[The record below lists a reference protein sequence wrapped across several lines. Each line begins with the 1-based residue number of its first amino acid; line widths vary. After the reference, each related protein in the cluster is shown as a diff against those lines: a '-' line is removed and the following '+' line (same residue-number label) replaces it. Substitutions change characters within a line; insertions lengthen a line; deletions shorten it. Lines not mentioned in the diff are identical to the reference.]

1 MRAPRLISVVL
12 LLQTRGHMTAA
23 DLALELGVSIRTIYR
38 DLEALGGAGV
48 PVMAERGP
56 GGGCRLMNGYR
67 TQLTGLTPQ
76 EAEALFLS
84 GAPKAAAELGL
95 GSLLAGAELKVLAAL
110 PAPLR
115 DAAALAHRRFLLD
128 PHGWFQPAKQHP
140 ALPAVAAAVW
150 GDRRVLFDYT
160 RGDGAARQREADAV
174 ALVQKAELW
183 SLVARVGDEVR
194 VYRVSRMANVRV
206 GEIEFKRDPSFDLE
220 KFWAEWSAR
229 FEASLD
235 SVTVEVRV
243 SPELESYVERL
254 GDPVRRP
261 PAARSA
267 TPDGDGWYR
276 RTLVFEK
283 LLYARSALLGLG
295 AGVEVLAPAELR
307 DSLANEA
314 RAIAA
319 RYGAP
324 AERER
329 ETSRSSS
336 DS

>member
-23 DLALELGVSIRTIYR
+23 DLAAELGVSIRTIYR
-38 DLEALGGAGV
+38 DLEALGSAGV

-110 PAPLR
+110 SAPLR

-128 PHGWFQPAKQHP
+128 PLRWFQPAPEHP
-140 ALPAVAAAVW
+140 ALQTVAAAVW
-150 GDRRVLFDYT
+150 GDRRVLFDYV
-160 RGDGAARQREADAV
+160 RGDGAARRREADAI

-183 SLVARVGDEVR
+183 YLVARVDAEVR

-206 GEIEFKRDPSFDLE
+206 GEAEFKRDPGFDLAA
-220 KFWAEWSAR
+220 FWAEWSAR

-235 SVTVEVRV
+235 SVAVQVRA
-243 SPELESYVERL
+243 SPEADAQLERL

-261 PAARSA
+261 PASRSP
-267 TPDGDGWYR
+267 TPDGDGWTR

-283 LLYARSALLGLG
+283 LAYARSALLGAG
-295 AGVEVLAPAELR
+295 AGIEVLDPPELR
-307 DSLANEA
+307 ESLAREA
-314 RAIAA
+314 RALAA
-319 RYGAP
+319 VYGTID
-324 AERER
+324 R
-329 ETSRSSS
+329 
-336 DS
+336 

>member
-1 MRAPRLISVVL
+1 
-12 LLQTRGHMTAA
+12 
-23 DLALELGVSIRTIYR
+23 
-38 DLEALGGAGV
+38 
-48 PVMAERGP
+48 
-56 GGGCRLMNGYR
+56 MNGYR

-128 PHGWFQPAKQHP
+128 PRGWFKPEAEHP

-150 GDRRVLFDYT
+150 GDRSVVFDYL
-160 RGDGAARQREADAV
+160 RGDGATRRREVDAV

-183 SLVARVGDEVR
+183 YLVARADTDVR

-206 GEIEFKRDPSFDLE
+206 GEREFRRDPAFDLAA
-220 KFWAEWSAR
+220 FWAEWSAR

-235 SVTVEVRV
+235 SVAVTVRA
-243 SPELESYVERL
+243 SPEADAQLGRL

-261 PAARSA
+261 PAARDP
-267 TPDGDGWYR
+267 TPDGDGWTR
-276 RTLVFEK
+276 RVLVFEK
-283 LLYARSALLGLG
+283 LAYARSALLGVG
-295 AGVEVLAPAELR
+295 AGVEVLDPPELR
-307 DSLANEA
+307 DSLAREA
-314 RAIAA
+314 RAIAGVYA
-319 RYGAP
+319 LG
-324 AERER
+324 
-329 ETSRSSS
+329 
-336 DS
+336 

>member
-1 MRAPRLISVVL
+1 MRAPRLISLLL

-23 DLALELGVSIRTIYR
+23 GLAGELGVSVRTIYR
-38 DLEALGGAGV
+38 DLEALGSAGV
-48 PVMAERGP
+48 PVVAERGP

-67 TQLTGLTPQ
+67 TQLTGLTAH

-110 PAPLR
+110 PGPLR

-128 PHGWFQPAKQHP
+128 PHGWFQPAAHHP

-150 GDRRVLFDYT
+150 GDKRVLFDYV
-160 RGDGAARQREADAV
+160 RGDGAARRREADAI

-183 SLVARVGDEVR
+183 YLVARVEADVR

-206 GEIEFKRDPSFDLE
+206 GEGEFRRDPGFDLAA
-220 KFWAEWSAR
+220 FWAEWSAR
-229 FEASLD
+229 FEESLD
-235 SVTVEVRV
+235 SVAVVVRA
-243 SPELESYVERL
+243 SPEAEWQIDRL

-261 PAARSA
+261 PASRDP
-267 TPDGDGWYR
+267 TPDRDGWFR

-283 LLYARSALLGLG
+283 LAYARSALLGVG
-295 AGVEVLAPAELR
+295 AGVEVLEPAELR
-307 DSLANEA
+307 ETLAGEA

-319 RYGAP
+319 RYAGAP
-324 AERER
+324 AGTMRA
-329 ETSRSSS
+329 
-336 DS
+336 